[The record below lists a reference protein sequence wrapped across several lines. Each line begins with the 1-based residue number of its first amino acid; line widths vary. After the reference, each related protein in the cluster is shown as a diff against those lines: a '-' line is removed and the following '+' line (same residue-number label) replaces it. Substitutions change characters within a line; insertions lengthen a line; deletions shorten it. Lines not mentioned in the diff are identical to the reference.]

1 MVRNYERKCNRG
13 VGQKYSLENLN
24 GAIDAVKN
32 GQMTCSRA
40 AELFPVP
47 RSTIQL
53 RVRGWTNRQPRGKS
67 PSGKPRVFPIDV
79 EIKLAENIKTM
90 NRWGFGLTR
99 KELLDTVQ
107 QYVQSNQLKTS
118 FKDGRPGEDW
128 YLSFSKRHRLS
139 LKKAEL
145 LEASRAKQHQDPF
158 IIYDFFDKLESIQI
172 ENHVMT
178 KPNCIWNADETGFSH
193 DPKRITI
200 VAGVAEVAQRQS
212 AGSGRDMTT
221 VLACVNAAGAKMPPL
236 VLHKGKRLW
245 DNMLGDQA
253 YPGTLYYVSDNGWM
267 TEQVFFKWFE
277 QVFLVHCKDRPAI
290 LIYDGHLSHVS
301 QASIELAMSENII
314 ILKLPPHTST
324 LLQPLD
330 VSVFKGVKST
340 WNLRLADW
348 QRRHIGEKISKSV
361 FANILG
367 EVWYSIKDTAIIN
380 GFRKTGVYPCD
391 RSVIPKTIFDKEKLA
406 RYEKQY
412 IVNQEKSDNDVQNE
426 ENTTFPN

>member
-1 MVRNYERKCNRG
+1 
-13 VGQKYSLENLN
+13 
-24 GAIDAVKN
+24 
-32 GQMTCSRA
+32 MTCSRA
-40 AELFPVP
+40 AELFLVP

-107 QYVQSNQLKTS
+107 QYVQSP

-178 KPNCIWNADETGFSH
+178 KPNSVMIQKKLGLLLEL
-193 DPKRITI
+193 KRW
-200 VAGVAEVAQRQS
+200 
-212 AGSGRDMTT
+212 
-221 VLACVNAAGAKMPPL
+221 
-236 VLHKGKRLW
+236 HKGKVRGRVRHDHCTSLCKCGW
-245 DNMLGDQA
+245 SKNASLSPAQG
-253 YPGTLYYVSDNGWM
+253 DNGWM

-277 QVFLVHCKDRPAI
+277 QVFLAHCKDRPAI

-301 QASIELAMSENII
+301 QALIELAMSENII
-314 ILKLPPHTST
+314 ILKLPPHTSA

-406 RYEKQY
+406 RYDKQN
-412 IVNQEKSDNDVQNE
+412 IVNQEKSDNGVQNK
-426 ENTTFPN
+426 ENTTPQTEEASKDSTNNEPSISATPTFEELLLKTVRTQKSEQKQKRKRVDTA